1 MVEAPAAGVVVAA
14 PAEPV
19 EAPVEVGA
27 ALEEELLKSPLVES
41 SVPQF
46 AF

>member
-1 MVEAPAAGVVVAA
+1 
-14 PAEPV
+14 
-19 EAPVEVGA
+19 VEVGA